1 MDEKALIEQ
10 GYVKD
15 MMTIHVQE
23 YDPHTVN
30 DKEFPYRRLSYD
42 MTDTF
47 TADQISIIRRWV
59 NEVNN
64 RFPNIKICLT
74 GTGYTKKEDSN
85 ETV

>member
-15 MMTIHVQE
+15 MMTIHIQE

-47 TADQISIIRRWV
+47 TADQISIIRRWA

>member
-1 MDEKALIEQ
+1 MDEKTLIEQ

-15 MMTIHVQE
+15 MMTIHIQE

-30 DKEFPYRRLSYD
+30 DKEFPHRRLSYD

-74 GTGYTKKEDSN
+74 GTGYTKKED
-85 ETV
+85 E

>member
-30 DKEFPYRRLSYD
+30 NKEFPYRRLSYD

-47 TADQISIIRRWV
+47 TADQISIIRRWA

>member
-1 MDEKALIEQ
+1 MDEKTLIEQ

-15 MMTIHVQE
+15 MMTIHIQE

-74 GTGYTKKEDSN
+74 GTGYTKKEDENKS
-85 ETV
+85 V